1 MMRSKLSAAALIIAL
16 DLLVE
21 REIKG
26 TSPIKNP
33 RGLLPQLTDGSPAS
47 VPRAY
52 VARTS
57 RHPYLKRKKGRF
69 A

>member
-1 MMRSKLSAAALIIAL
+1 MMQSRLSAAALIVAL

-33 RGLLPQLTDGSPAS
+33 RGLLSHFVDGNPAP
-47 VPRAY
+47 VPRVFA
-52 VARTS
+52 AHPS
-57 RHPYLKRKKGRF
+57 RHQYLKRKKGRS

>member
-1 MMRSKLSAAALIIAL
+1 MRSRLSAAALIVAL

-26 TSPIKNP
+26 TSSIKNP
-33 RGLLPQLTDGSPAS
+33 RGLLPKS
-47 VPRAY
+47 VDDNPVSARRPR
-52 VARTS
+52 VARA
-57 RHPYLKRKKGRF
+57 RHHPYLKQKKGRS